1 MVPFGIFRGNLST
14 MSDTNNEQLGMVGLG
29 RMGANMVR
37 RLMGDGHH
45 CVVYDLNE
53 APIAELE
60 GEGAVGARSLQEL
73 VDGLETPRKIWIMVP
88 AAFVGDTLEQLM
100 PLLDADD
107 TVIDGGNS
115 WYRLDVDREKQY
127 SALGIHYVDVG
138 TSGGVHGL
146 ERGYC
151 LMIGGDDT
159 AVARLEPIFNSLAPG
174 LGSIDRTP
182 GRTGDPAPEERG
194 WLHFGP
200 CGAGH
205 FVKMV
210 HNGIEYGMMAAYGEG
225 LNVLANA
232 NIGSEDHAQDAETA
246 PLDAAEYYQY
256 DIDLAK
262 VTEVWRRGS
271 VVTSWLLDL
280 TAEAYARD
288 PQLDG
293 YSGHVSDS
301 GEGRWTINAAIDEGV
316 PVPVLSASLFQRF
329 SSRGRDSMANKVL
342 SAMRAGFGGHKE
354 QQDSSR

>member
-1 MVPFGIFRGNLST
+1 MVPFGTFRGNLST
-14 MSDTNNEQLGMVGLG
+14 MSDTNNKQLGMVGLG

-37 RLMGDGHH
+37 RLMGDGHQ
-45 CVVYDLNE
+45 CVVYDVNE
-53 APIAELE
+53 APITELE

-100 PLLDADD
+100 PLLDAGD

-115 WYRLDVDREKQY
+115 WYRLDVDREKQC
-127 SALGIHYVDVG
+127 SPLGIHYVDVG

-151 LMIGGDDT
+151 LMIGGDGT
-159 AVARLEPIFNSLAPG
+159 AVAGLEPIFNSLAPG
-174 LGSIDRTP
+174 LGNIVRTP

-194 WLHFGP
+194 WLHCGP

-280 TAEAYARD
+280 TAEAYERD

-329 SSRGRDSMANKVL
+329 SSRDRDSMANKVL

>member
-1 MVPFGIFRGNLST
+1 MIPFGIFRGNLST

-194 WLHFGP
+194 WLHCGP

-210 HNGIEYGMMAAYGEG
+210 HNGIEYGMMAAYG
-225 LNVLANA
+225 
-232 NIGSEDHAQDAETA
+232 
-246 PLDAAEYYQY
+246 
-256 DIDLAK
+256 
-262 VTEVWRRGS
+262 
-271 VVTSWLLDL
+271 
-280 TAEAYARD
+280 
-288 PQLDG
+288 
-293 YSGHVSDS
+293 
-301 GEGRWTINAAIDEGV
+301 
-316 PVPVLSASLFQRF
+316 
-329 SSRGRDSMANKVL
+329 
-342 SAMRAGFGGHKE
+342 
-354 QQDSSR
+354 